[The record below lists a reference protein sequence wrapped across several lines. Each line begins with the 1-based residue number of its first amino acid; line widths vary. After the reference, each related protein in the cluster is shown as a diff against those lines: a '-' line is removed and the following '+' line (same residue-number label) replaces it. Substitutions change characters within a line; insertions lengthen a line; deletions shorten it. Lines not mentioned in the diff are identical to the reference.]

1 MVSSTYP
8 DTTGVFAVFVLM
20 IFALM
25 MLALMALL
33 IISQWKIY
41 TKAGKR
47 GWACIIPIYNT
58 IVLLQIVGKPWW
70 WIFLFIIPVVNLVFL
85 IWTYN
90 LLSLSF
96 GKSEGFTVGLLF
108 LSFIFI
114 PILGLGSA
122 TYKGPAGK

>member
-20 IFALM
+20 IFALI